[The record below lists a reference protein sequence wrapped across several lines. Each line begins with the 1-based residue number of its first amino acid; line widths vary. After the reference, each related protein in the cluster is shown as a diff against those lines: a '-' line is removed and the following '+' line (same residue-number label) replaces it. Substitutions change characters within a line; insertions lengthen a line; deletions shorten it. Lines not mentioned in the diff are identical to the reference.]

1 MNIDN
6 KLEFLINTP
15 SDINEHLLTLTKYG
29 KECDHITEMGVRWI
43 VSTWAFL
50 KATPKKLISYD
61 IQPPSKWGAD
71 INQIYFAANDLNV
84 DYSFK
89 LANVLE
95 EDIEQTDLLFID
107 TWHSYKQLKAELNRF
122 NNKVNKYIIMHDT
135 SNYEFKDEEGYEDL
149 GFYSD
154 IESEKGLWPAIEEF
168 LKENNNWEI
177 HKRYYNNNGLT
188 ILKRK

>member
-6 KLEFLINTP
+6 KLESLINTS
-15 SDINEHLLTLTKYG
+15 SDINEHLLTLVEYG
-29 KECDHITEMGVRWI
+29 KECNHITEMGVRWI

-50 KATPKKLISYD
+50 KSSPKKLISYD
-61 IQPPSKWGAD
+61 IQHPSKWGAD
-71 INQIYFAANDLNV
+71 INQVYFVANDLNI

-95 EDIEQTDLLFID
+95 EDIEQTDLLFLD
-107 TWHSYKQLKAELNRF
+107 TWHSYKQLKAELTKF

-135 SNYEFKDEEGYEDL
+135 SNYEFRDEEGYESL
-149 GFYSD
+149 GFYS
-154 IESEKGLWPAIEEF
+154 ESKRGLWPAIEEF
-168 LKENNNWEI
+168 LQENNNWEI
-177 HKRYYNNNGLT
+177 HRRYVNNNGLT